1 MCLGTFSRRGAV
13 GAVRGVGESGR
24 RKRRQSAAIEPE
36 TEDVPV
42 ALRRNDSNII
52 SVHNGVLLLQDP
64 AFGAHARS
72 RPGSVASC
80 KHSIELHV
88 PEGLDLSALDGAV
101 VIGGQFQGA
110 RLASAATA
118 MLVL

>member
-1 MCLGTFSRRGAV
+1 
-13 GAVRGVGESGR
+13 
-24 RKRRQSAAIEPE
+24 
-36 TEDVPV
+36 
-42 ALRRNDSNII
+42 
-52 SVHNGVLLLQDP
+52 
-64 AFGAHARS
+64 
-72 RPGSVASC
+72 VASC

>member
-1 MCLGTFSRRGAV
+1 MLFGLVVTDRAYAPHATELLRAAVARGWDA
-13 GAVRGVGESGR
+13 RCFL
-24 RKRRQSAAIEPE
+24 
-36 TEDVPV
+36 TDT
-42 ALRRNDSNII
+42 
-52 SVHNGVLLLQDP
+52 GVLLLQDE
-64 AFGAHARS
+64 AFVAYARS

-88 PEGLDLSALDGAV
+88 PEGLDEAVLGGAV

-110 RLASAATA
+110 RLASAASA